1 MRQLLMTLL
10 VTLLSAMPYIR
21 ETDQAATTVFDGNV
35 TVTEL
40 AQVCQHYNIT
50 PDLKK
55 WIRVKMY
62 FDSDTM
68 TNRWIYIKGKGADM
82 LFTVT
87 KRKGQEEIHL
97 NIQRRYRKGDPV

>member
-1 MRQLLMTLL
+1 MTLL

-21 ETDQAATTVFDGNV
+21 GTENDQVATTVFDGNV

-40 AQVCQHYNIT
+40 AQVCQHYGIT

-68 TNRWIYIKGKGADM
+68 TNRWIYIKGKDADM

-87 KRKGQEEIHL
+87 KRKGQEVIHL